1 MMDLYALFIENI
13 FGGFWMAV
21 FGLALIMMIIM
32 ILGNVSFYT
41 IMWFEYIYLIAMGI
55 GYGQALI
62 SVGISII
69 MIVVVL
75 FQYKGFVDRGAG
87 VS

>member
-1 MMDLYALFIENI
+1 MDLYALFIENI

-32 ILGNVSFYT
+32 ISGNVSFYT

-69 MIVVVL
+69 MIVVAL